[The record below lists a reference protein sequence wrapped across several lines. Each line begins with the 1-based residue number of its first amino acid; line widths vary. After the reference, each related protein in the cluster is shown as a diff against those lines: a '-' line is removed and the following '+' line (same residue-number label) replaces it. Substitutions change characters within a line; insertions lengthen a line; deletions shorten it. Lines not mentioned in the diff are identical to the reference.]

1 MPPNA
6 AFTIG
11 ETMARPNL
19 QLSGARKTYLSLL
32 LSLLMLATPA
42 TAFISPWVGPN
53 SVSGTSQS
61 VGSAFQVPGNA
72 TVLDAWLN
80 VGEDGMPTVGSGSGW
95 HSADLPGNMSVGQ
108 FTGTTL
114 THFSETLSLQ
124 PNGSFSNIAHFTNST
139 YQLPL
144 GWTETGGA
152 WGMSGLTNITG
163 NIVNGKRV
171 VAHGEIPPSPHGGG
185 ILAATSAGTAL
196 SPGTNAIL
204 TSPSLP
210 IPYPLYNFSI
220 GFWHWYHLDTPTN
233 SNGDADG
240 AWVEI
245 SLDNGS
251 WTWIEPAGGYG
262 NTASPTFATPNGAAT
277 NGTNGF
283 PAFASVNSSGWQF
296 ANFSLDNVSG
306 INNASNL
313 QLRFRTMTMSNATAR
328 PGWFIDDIE
337 VYNEGN
343 STGVWHHGCYSTT
356 TTCSYSADAEGVLE
370 FPTIDLSSAVNGTT
384 VSFMADW
391 DLEGDSYDNWW
402 LEASRDNQTWIDITT
417 PNTNYS
423 IGGWVQ
429 PDGIPT
435 QGVVIGGTT
444 YTDDSGGWVRM
455 NFPLP
460 ANFIGDNTTWIRF
473 RVVADYIIDY
483 GDIQDNLEG
492 LIIDDVKVHENNSTI
507 FMYDNFSSATT
518 ATHYAL
524 NQTTNNSADDWTY
537 RILGMGFFSDT
548 YGFEDSP
555 ALPPGG
561 WQVQNTV
568 FNTGWEFGTAIGS
581 GPTSWPSAPAGFG
594 TVLGGSYDSNSWEHL
609 FSPQYTIPAG
619 ASARF
624 TFTHWICAE
633 SSWDGG
639 AVYIS
644 VNNGTWTYFD
654 NIYANGTSWYDGT
667 ITSHTTSP
675 LYNMKVFDGSSRVSA
690 GQFSCNGA
698 GNQIPW
704 VTELADLGNYSGS
717 DVQFRFSFTSDG
729 SVQYEGWLIDDVG
742 LEVDYFDPVGS
753 WTSPII
759 PADEHGYG
767 FVDVEALIPE
777 ETWVTATIRDSGNIP
792 IAGYV
797 NQTLPLDLA
806 GLNPLALPG
815 GIHVELTLGT
825 DDPYLSPLVSAVNVG
840 SVRYLEPISA
850 NSTGWILPATGGL
863 EVNETGYLVNTGGVT
878 QTLESPFTHSGVPID
893 GLSIDGD
900 FQGVTI
906 SLDTQYATVGG
917 ITNTGSYFLPDISPG
932 FGISIAVQPGGWI
945 EWMSFEGNMVAPA
958 LNAEVDVASD
968 GVTDWSFP
976 ADPNYGA
983 FGWQDR
989 IAGNGL
995 SNSVDTR
1002 SQSFTMGS
1010 SSGLSLAGTQNY
1022 TVSSPVQ
1029 WSGIHQYDVLHVL
1042 CGIASCGQITGSFT
1056 VYANTIIVELGASM
1070 SADGMVWGGQGQGTS
1085 TTAAANGAG
1094 DGGGGAGHAGAGG
1107 AGGGGNSNGG
1117 SSYGASTNE
1126 SGSSGGNSTY
1136 SGGATSLG
1144 GKGGGAIALFAIT
1157 IIVNGTISADG
1168 AEGDLGQSPASGT
1181 GPGGHGAGGGS
1192 GGIVHGIADTIT
1204 IGQWAEISAKGGDG
1218 GDGSN
1223 GVQAGIGI
1231 GMYNGGNGGGG
1242 GGGGIVKFLTTPN
1255 GLTNNGAITVSPGFG
1270 GSGGSAYGSGN
1281 NGANGQSGTTGT
1293 TSNPTNFSGW
1303 TSSATTTT
1311 TVLLPS
1317 DANVVAGRFSLYS
1330 PAGENLT
1337 VEVAGTQVTS
1347 ISGPWQ
1353 GVVDL
1358 TIPSSLFTT
1367 INSLTAT
1374 HTDSTG
1380 RQWSEVQFSF
1390 SGDDQSFDLSGIKFG
1405 YELNEN
1411 VTNLGQQVKD
1421 YHEMNN
1427 QNGLANS
1434 VDIPLDW
1441 SSDRGGVSL
1450 AGGVLH
1456 ELMITNE
1463 PFTVPTTFH
1472 PTGVSQGF
1480 LTGHHHLVDNGE
1492 IGSIVLNGQGSSDD
1506 ITVIVSNLANGGT
1519 FTQTSGQTMLSID
1532 ENLSSAQLL
1541 AGSWIIDWQFSVPW
1555 SWDDESQIN
1564 WTAQAFNHSG
1574 EGLAPASAMS
1584 GGSGSQASENDL
1596 EIDSYVVSDTFGRLL
1611 SNEWDPSYPFYAE
1624 ASTLVNISG
1633 TVRFQNTADIRPM
1646 ADDFVVSIN
1655 VSGIETFVNS
1665 TATGMWVGSVLLPT
1679 SASGQALV
1687 EVANISASIIRV
1699 GPIVG
1704 AIGAEDATTPGMPI
1718 VVQLDANSPSVVTL
1732 ELDTPQG
1739 LMPADGFTWDPDSPL
1754 AVVVTV
1760 YDDEA
1765 LGDDVTLNIW
1775 REFIDDANTNGIPD
1789 ESEYWNT
1796 SVALPSGTVGEKQV
1810 SFQLIDVT
1818 ETISNGNVSLF
1829 ISGSDWAG
1837 IAYSNAGLPGYAS
1850 DFATLVTATNTPT
1863 TFSVASLS
1871 LDRYDEYILAGQTH
1885 TLSFA
1890 LADENGIHTLDRI
1903 DIHMQGQDSLVPAT
1917 ITIDPRSGSITTDSD
1932 FLLIKSLTIT
1942 DLGDGQGRFDVEF
1955 SITWEAP
1962 ESWESEWAIP
1972 EIMVYDDDLVNPS
1985 LSIPNLA
1992 QIRWVIDRDL
2002 ALVIESVQDLTPPLS
2017 VAESNSL
2024 YLAPGDALRI
2034 NGNLTYAQT
2043 GQTVVEVPMGL
2054 STRVYLEYDFQEV
2067 SNTIEIGEDGS
2078 FSAGIVLPGREITDP
2093 VLTIRLELY
2102 GMPGLAVDSTSD
2114 TYTIIV
2120 DSASPTVSFSAI
2132 GATIDSLLLA
2142 DFLMLVTISDDAG
2155 IPDQNLTINWQYRRN
2170 GLAVSSSGGQQQ
2182 ITLDS
2187 RQGLTVTFSGN
2198 VDLDTNADIQLGDV
2212 IIIWVV
2218 AYDNAGKEVTGIGS
2232 QSDPLAVEVLV
2243 REFNLNVASI
2253 TIGHADGRPFTG
2265 NQAVT
2270 GNEIAFTVTLRNSG
2284 NLAGV
2289 VNVTLSESR
2298 DDGTWI
2304 EHQSIEIS
2312 LPEAGTRTLDPLL
2325 FEAYLVG
2332 EQSLF
2337 INITG
2342 DIDKFSAQASTPGCA
2357 MIGPMVQC
2365 SLSEEVDMPTV
2376 VSAESLEQ
2384 DGGTM
2389 FILIITIALSLIL
2402 VLAVLFYR
2410 RSTEVDPYADE
2421 GVWEDQTRHVV
2432 ENMYEAKQA
2441 PAIPASV
2448 IQPEAVPSPA
2458 PLESTTSSW
2467 EVDGAIEVALTEK
2480 SESFD
2485 NRPQSADAESET
2497 TVVTDAVV
2505 TDVVVTEAAGETL
2518 ETPGE
2523 EVVAE
2528 TDDEDAGGLD
2538 DIQDSKPAEEPL
2550 DWDAEW

>member
-1 MPPNA
+1 MLPNA
-6 AFTIG
+6 PFTVG

-19 QLSGARKTYLSLL
+19 QFSSPRKTYLSLL

-61 VGSAFQVPGNA
+61 VAGAFQVPGNA
-72 TVLDAWLN
+72 TVIDAWLN

-108 FTGTTL
+108 FTGTSMS
-114 THFSETLSLQ
+114 HFSDTLSLQ
-124 PNGSFSNIAHFTNST
+124 PNGSFSNVAHFTNAT

-152 WGMSGLTNITG
+152 WGVSGLSNISG
-163 NIVNGKRV
+163 NVVNGKRV

-185 ILAATSAGTAL
+185 ISAATSAGTAL
-196 SPGTNAIL
+196 TPGTNAIL
-204 TSPSLP
+204 TSPSLQV
-210 IPYPLYNFSI
+210 PYPLYNFSV

-233 SNGDADG
+233 TNGDADG
-240 AWVEI
+240 SWVEI

-251 WTWIEPAGGYG
+251 WTWIEPSGGYG
-262 NTASPTFATPNGAAT
+262 NTASPTFATPNGAAA
-277 NGTNGF
+277 NGTHGF

-313 QLRFRTMTMSNATAR
+313 QLRFHTMTLSNATPR

-343 STGVWHHGCYSTT
+343 STGVWHHGCYSST

-370 FPTIDLSSAVNGTT
+370 FPTIDLSNAVNGTT

-417 PNTNYS
+417 PNTNFTFGS
-423 IGGWVQ
+423 FVQ

-435 QGVVIGGTT
+435 QGVVVGGVT

-455 NFPLP
+455 NLPLP

-483 GDIQDNLEG
+483 GGTQDNLEG
-492 LIIDDVKVHENNSTI
+492 LLIDDVMVHENNSTI
-507 FMYDNFSSATT
+507 FMYDNFSTSTT

-561 WQVQNTV
+561 WQVQNTAG
-568 FNTGWEFGTAIGS
+568 NTGWEFGTAIGS

-594 TVLGGSYDSNSWEHL
+594 TVLGGSYDSNSWENL
-609 FSPQYTIPAG
+609 FSPHYTIPAG

-633 SSWDGG
+633 PSWDGG

-644 VNNGTWTYFD
+644 VNNGTWTHFD
-654 NIYANGTSWYDGT
+654 NAYANGTSWYDGT

-675 LYNMKVFDGSSRVSA
+675 LYNMKVFDGSSRVPA
-690 GQFSCNGA
+690 GQFGCSGA

-704 VTELADLGNYSGS
+704 VTESADLGNYSGS
-717 DVQFRFSFTSDG
+717 DVQFRFSFTSDS
-729 SVQYEGWLIDDVG
+729 SVQYEGWLIDDIG

-759 PADEHGYG
+759 IADEHGYG

-777 ETWVTATIRDSGNIP
+777 ETWVTATISDSGNLP

-825 DDPYLSPLVSAVNVG
+825 DDPYLSPLVSEVNVG
-840 SVRYLEPISA
+840 SVRYLEVISV

-863 EVNETGYLVNTGGVT
+863 EVNETGYLVNTVGVS

-906 SLDTQYATVGG
+906 SLNTQYATVGG
-917 ITNTGSYFLPDISPG
+917 LTSTGSYFLPDISPG

-945 EWMSFEGNMVAPA
+945 GWMSFTGNMVAPS

-976 ADPNYGA
+976 ADSNYGA

-1010 SSGLSLAGTQNY
+1010 SSGLSLAGAQNL
-1022 TVSSPVQ
+1022 TVLSPVQ
-1029 WSGIHQYDVLHVL
+1029 WSGIHQYDVLRVQ
-1042 CGIASCGQITGSFT
+1042 CGFASCGQITGSFT
-1056 VYANTIIVELGASM
+1056 VYANTIIVGSGASM
-1070 SADGMVWGGQGQGTS
+1070 SADGEVWGGQGKGTS

-1094 DGGGGAGHAGAGG
+1094 EGGGGAGHAGAGG
-1107 AGGGGNSNGG
+1107 AGGASSSNGG
-1117 SSYGASTNE
+1117 SLYGTSTND
-1126 SGSSGGNSTY
+1126 SGSSGGNATY
-1136 SGGATSLG
+1136 AGGATSLG
-1144 GKGGGAIALFAIT
+1144 GKGGGIIGLFATT
-1157 IIVNGTISADG
+1157 IIVNGTISSDG
-1168 AEGDLGQSPASGT
+1168 GQGDIGQSPASGT

-1204 IGQWAEISAKGGDG
+1204 IGQWAEISVKGGEGGDG
-1218 GDGSN
+1218 AN
-1223 GVQAGIGI
+1223 GAQAGIGI

-1255 GLTNNGAITVSPGFG
+1255 GLTNNGAITVSPGLG
-1270 GSGGSAYGSGN
+1270 GTGGLAYGTGV
-1281 NGANGQSGTTGT
+1281 GGTNGQSGTIGT
-1293 TSNPTNFSGW
+1293 TSNPTNFPGW
-1303 TSSATTTT
+1303 TSSAASTT

-1317 DANVVAGRFSLYS
+1317 DANVIAGRLSLYS
-1330 PAGENLT
+1330 SAGENLT
-1337 VEVAGTQVTS
+1337 VEVAGTQVSS

-1367 INSLTAT
+1367 INSLAGT

-1390 SGDDQSFDLSGIKFG
+1390 SGDNQSFDLSGIKFG

-1411 VTNLGQQVKD
+1411 VTNLGQQVRD
-1421 YHEMNN
+1421 YHQLNN
-1427 QNGLANS
+1427 QNGLAEM
-1434 VDIPLDW
+1434 VDIPLQW
-1441 SSDRGGVSL
+1441 TADRGGVSL
-1450 AGGVLH
+1450 AGGILH

-1463 PFTVPTTFH
+1463 PFTVPTTFY
-1472 PTGVSQGF
+1472 PTGDSQGF
-1480 LTGHHHLVDNGE
+1480 STGHHHLVDNGE
-1492 IGSIVLNGQGSSDD
+1492 IGSIVLTGQGSSDD
-1506 ITVIVSNLANGGT
+1506 IVVTVNDLSNGGT
-1519 FTQTSGQTMLSID
+1519 FIQTSGQTMLSID
-1532 ENLSSAQLL
+1532 ENLSSVQLL
-1541 AGSWIIDWQFSVPW
+1541 GGSWIVDWQFSVPW

-1596 EIDSYVVSDTFGRLL
+1596 EIDSYEVRDAFGRLL

-1646 ADDFVVSIN
+1646 IDDFVVSVNI
-1655 VSGIETFVNS
+1655 SGIETIVNS
-1665 TATGMWVGSVLLPT
+1665 TGTGLWQGHVILPNST
-1679 SASGQALV
+1679 SGQEVA
-1687 EVANISASIIRV
+1687 EVANIASRIIRA
-1699 GPIVG
+1699 GPITGSV
-1704 AIGAEDATTPGMPI
+1704 GAEDVTAPVTPI
-1718 VVQLDANSPSVVTL
+1718 SVKLDANAPSVFAL

-1754 AVVVTV
+1754 SVVATV
-1760 YDDEA
+1760 FDGEA
-1765 LGDDVTLNIW
+1765 LGDDVNLHFW
-1775 REFIDDANTNGIPD
+1775 REFIDDDNTDGIPD
-1789 ESEYWNT
+1789 ASEYLAV
-1796 SVALPSGTVGEKQV
+1796 SAELPSGTVGERQV
-1810 SFQLIDVT
+1810 TFTLIDVS
-1818 ETISNGNVSLF
+1818 ETITNGNVSLF

-1837 IAYSNAGLPGYAS
+1837 IDYSNSGLPGYSS
-1850 DFATLVTATNTPT
+1850 DLATLVTATNSAT
-1863 TFSVASLS
+1863 TSPHDSLT
-1871 LDRYDEYILAGQTH
+1871 LDRYDEHLLAGQKH

-1890 LADENGIHTLDRI
+1890 LADENGLHTLDRI
-1903 DIHMQGQDSLVPAT
+1903 DIHMQGQDSTIPAT
-1917 ITIDPRSGSITTDSD
+1917 ITIDPRSGNISSDSNYI
-1932 FLLIKSLTIT
+1932 LINSMTIT
-1942 DLGDGQGRFDVEF
+1942 DLGDGHGRFDVEF
-1955 SITWEAP
+1955 IITWDAP
-1962 ESWESEWAIP
+1962 ESWESQWAIP
-1972 EIMVYDDDLVNPS
+1972 EILVFDDDLVNPS
-1985 LSIPNLA
+1985 FSLPNLA

-2002 ALVIESVQDLTPPLS
+2002 ALTIDSVDDLTPPLS
-2017 VAESNSL
+2017 VADSDSL
-2024 YLAPGDALRI
+2024 YLASGDAL
-2034 NGNLTYAQT
+2034 NVYGNLTYANT
-2043 GQTVVEVPMGL
+2043 GQRVVDIPSGL
-2054 STRVYLEYDFQEV
+2054 SSKVYLEYDFQEISTTV
-2067 SNTIEIGEDGS
+2067 VVGENGS
-2078 FSAGIVLPGREITDP
+2078 FIAGLVLPTRDLTDP
-2093 VLTIRLELY
+2093 VLTIEMDLL
-2102 GMPGLAVDSTSD
+2102 GMPGLAQDSTED
-2114 TYTIIV
+2114 TFTIIV
-2120 DSASPTVSFSAI
+2120 DTASPTISFSAI
-2132 GATIDSLLLA
+2132 SSTLDSLLLA

-2155 IPDQNLTINWQYRRN
+2155 IPDQNLTVNWQYRRD
-2170 GLAVSSSGGQQQ
+2170 GLAIPGSDGQDQVM
-2182 ITLDS
+2182 LDS
-2187 RQGLTVTFSGN
+2187 RQGTSATFSGVIN
-2198 VDLDTNADIQLGDV
+2198 LDTNSGLQLKDV
-2212 IIIWVV
+2212 ILIWVE
-2218 AYDNAGKEVTGIGS
+2218 AHDNAGNQATGIGS
-2232 QSDPLAVEVLV
+2232 QSDPLAVEILV

-2253 TIGHADGRPFTG
+2253 TIGDSDGRPFTG

-2284 NLAGV
+2284 NLAGL

-2298 DDGTWI
+2298 KDGTWI
-2304 EHQSIEIS
+2304 EHQTIEVS
-2312 LPEAGTRTLDPLL
+2312 LPEAGTRILDPLL
-2325 FEAYLVG
+2325 FEAYRAG
-2332 EQSLF
+2332 GQNLF

-2342 DIDKFSAQASTPGCA
+2342 DIDKFTAQASTPGCT
-2357 MIGPMVQC
+2357 MLGTMVQC
-2365 SLSEEVDMPTV
+2365 TLSEEVDMPSV
-2376 VSAESLEQ
+2376 ISAESLEQ
-2384 DGGTM
+2384 GSGT
-2389 FILIITIALSLIL
+2389 LVIITVSIALTLISL
-2402 VLAVLFYR
+2402 LAVLFYR
-2410 RSTEVDPYADE
+2410 RSTEEDPYADE
-2421 GVWEDQTRHVV
+2421 ELWSDQTGHVMGNMSVAKLAPSIPEPGGQEV
-2432 ENMYEAKQA
+2432 ESLHASTLSPQTEADKATPTQQDALQDTQTA
-2441 PAIPASV
+2441 PSSISDSSTLQLDSATASVPAS
-2448 IQPEAVPSPA
+2448 
-2458 PLESTTSSW
+2458 
-2467 EVDGAIEVALTEK
+2467 
-2480 SESFD
+2480 
-2485 NRPQSADAESET
+2485 
-2497 TVVTDAVV
+2497 
-2505 TDVVVTEAAGETL
+2505 EAAEL
-2518 ETPGE
+2518 SIDES
-2523 EVVAE
+2523 VAE
-2528 TDDEDAGGLD
+2528 PVIEETEVLA
-2538 DIQDSKPAEEPL
+2538 DIQDAEPKEEAL
-2550 DWDAEW
+2550 DWGAEW

>member
-1 MPPNA
+1 MPPDA
-6 AFTIG
+6 AFTVG

-19 QLSGARKTYLSLL
+19 QLSAARKTYLSLL

-61 VGSAFQVPGNA
+61 VASAFLVPGNA

-185 ILAATSAGTAL
+185 ISAATSAGTAL
-196 SPGTNAIL
+196 TPGTNAIL

-210 IPYPLYNFSI
+210 IPYPLHNFSV
-220 GFWHWYHLDTPTN
+220 GFWHWYHLDTPSN
-233 SNGDADG
+233 SSGNADG
-240 AWVEI
+240 AWIEI
-245 SLDNGS
+245 SLDNGN
-251 WTWIEPAGGYG
+251 WTWIEPVGGYG
-262 NTASPTFATPNGAAT
+262 NTVSPTVAAPNGATT

-296 ANFSLDNVSG
+296 SNFSLDNVTG
-306 INNASNL
+306 IQNASNM
-313 QLRFRTMTMSNATAR
+313 QLRFRVMTMSNSTAR

-356 TTCSYSADAEGVLE
+356 TSCSYSNDAEGILE
-370 FPTIDLSSAVNGTT
+370 FATIDLSNAQNNVT
-384 VSFMADW
+384 VSFLADW
-391 DLEGDSYDNWW
+391 DIEGAGYDNWW
-402 LEASRDNQTWIDITT
+402 LEASKDNQTWIDITT
-417 PNTNYS
+417 PNTAYALGFN
-423 IGGWVQ
+423 Q

-435 QGVVIGGTT
+435 DGVIFGGVT
-444 YTDDSGGWVRM
+444 YTDDSGGWVGIHY
-455 NFPLP
+455 PLP
-460 ANFIGDNTTWIRF
+460 SNFSGDNTTWIRF
-473 RVVADYIIDY
+473 RVVTDFIVAY
-483 GDIQDNLEG
+483 GATQDTMEGLLIDNLE
-492 LIIDDVKVHENNSTI
+492 VHENNQTI
-507 FMYDNFSSATT
+507 FMSDDFFTSTT

-524 NQTTNNSADDWTY
+524 NQASNNSFDDWTH
-537 RILGMGFFSDT
+537 RTIGMGHFYDL

-568 FNTGWEFGTAIGS
+568 GNTGWEFGTTIGA

-594 TVLGGSYDSNSWEHL
+594 TVLGGSYDSSSWEHL
-609 FSPQYTIPAG
+609 FSPHYTIPAG

-624 TFTHWICAE
+624 AFTHWICAE
-633 SSWDGG
+633 PNWDGG
-639 AVYIS
+639 AVFIS
-644 VNNGTWTYFD
+644 VNNGTWTHFD
-654 NIYANGTSWYDGT
+654 NVYPNGTSWYDGT
-667 ITSHTTSP
+667 ITSHTTSQ
-675 LYNMKVFDGSSRVSA
+675 LYNMKVFDGSSRIPA
-690 GQFSCNGA
+690 GSFGCSGQ

-704 VTELADLGNYSGS
+704 VSESADLSNYSGS
-717 DVQFRFSFTSDG
+717 DIQFRFSFSSDP
-729 SVQYEGWLIDDVG
+729 SVQYDGWLIDDIG

-759 PADEHGYG
+759 PPDEHGYG
-767 FVDVEALIPE
+767 FVDVEAMIPE

-806 GLNPLALPG
+806 GLNPLALSG

-825 DDPYLSPLVSAVNVG
+825 DDPYLSPLVSEVNVG
-840 SVRYLEPISA
+840 SVRYLEVIST

-863 EVNETGYLVNTGGVT
+863 EVNETGYLVNTVGVT

-906 SLDTQYATVGG
+906 SLDTQYAAVGG

-932 FGISIAVQPGGWI
+932 FGISLAVQPGGWI
-945 EWMSFEGNMVAPA
+945 GWMSFTGNMVAPA

-968 GVTDWSFP
+968 GVTDWSFS

-989 IAGNGL
+989 IAGDGM

-1117 SSYGASTNE
+1117 SSYGASTND

-1136 SGGATSLG
+1136 AGGATSLG
-1144 GKGGGAIALFAIT
+1144 GKGGGAIALFATT

-1168 AEGDLGQSPASGT
+1168 AEGAIGQSPASGT
-1181 GPGGHGAGGGS
+1181 GPGGHGSGGGS

-1204 IGQWAEISAKGGDG
+1204 IGQWAEISANGGDG

-1303 TSSATTTT
+1303 TSSAITTT

-1337 VEVAGTQVTS
+1337 VEVAGTQVTT

-1358 TIPSSLFTT
+1358 TIPSSFFTT

-1390 SGDDQSFDLSGIKFG
+1390 SGDDQSFDLSGVKFG

-1492 IGSIVLNGQGSSDD
+1492 IGSIVLNGEGSSDD
-1506 ITVIVSNLANGGT
+1506 VTVIVSDLANGGT

-1532 ENLSSAQLL
+1532 EDLSSVQLL

-1596 EIDSYVVSDTFGRLL
+1596 EIDSYVVSDSFGRLL

-1646 ADDFVVSIN
+1646 TDDFVVSIN
-1655 VSGIETFVNS
+1655 ISGIETIVNS
-1665 TATGMWVGSVLLPT
+1665 TGTGLWQGHVILPNA
-1679 SASGQALV
+1679 ASGQ
-1687 EVANISASIIRV
+1687 EVTEIANISARIIRA
-1699 GPIVG
+1699 GPITG
-1704 AIGAEDATTPGMPI
+1704 SIGAEDATTPGTPI
-1718 VVQLDANSPSVVTL
+1718 MVKLDANAPTVVAL

-1739 LMPADGFTWDPDSPL
+1739 LIPADGFTWDPVSPL
-1754 AVVVTV
+1754 AVVATV
-1760 YDDEA
+1760 YDGEA

-1789 ESEYWNT
+1789 ESEYWTT
-1796 SVALPSGTVGEKQV
+1796 SAALPSGTVGERQI
-1810 SFQLIDVT
+1810 SFPLIDVT

-1837 IAYSNAGLPGYAS
+1837 IGYSNAGLPGYTS
-1850 DFATLVTATNTPT
+1850 DIATLVTATNTET

-1871 LDRYDEYILAGQTH
+1871 LDRYDEYLLAGQTH
-1885 TLSFA
+1885 NLSFA
-1890 LADENGIHTLDRI
+1890 LADENGLHTLDRI
-1903 DIHMQGQDSLVPAT
+1903 DIHMQGQESLVPAT

-1932 FLLIKSLTIT
+1932 YLLINSLTIT

-1962 ESWESEWAIP
+1962 ESWESDWAVP

-1992 QIRWVIDRDL
+1992 QIRWVIERDL
-2002 ALVIESVQDLTPPLS
+2002 ALVIDSVQDLTPPLS
-2017 VAESNSL
+2017 VAESGSL
-2024 YLAPGDALRI
+2024 YLASGDALTVF
-2034 NGNLTYAQT
+2034 GNLTYANT
-2043 GQTVVEVPMGL
+2043 GVSLVDVPMGL
-2054 STRVYLEYDFQEV
+2054 SAMVYLEYDFQQV
-2067 SNTIEIGEDGS
+2067 SDTVEIADDGS
-2078 FSAGIVLPGREITDP
+2078 FSAGIVLPTRKLSDP
-2093 VLTIRLELY
+2093 VLTIQLELY
-2102 GMPGLAVDSTSD
+2102 GMPGLAQDSTDD
-2114 TYTIIV
+2114 TYVIIV
-2120 DSASPTVSFSAI
+2120 DSASPTISFSAI
-2132 GATIDSLLLA
+2132 ASTIDSLLLA
-2142 DFLMLVTISDDAG
+2142 DYLMLVTIYDDAG
-2155 IPDQNLTINWQYRRN
+2155 IPDQNLTINWQYRRD
-2170 GLAVSSSGGQQQ
+2170 GLAILGTSGQQQ
-2182 ITLDS
+2182 IMLDT
-2187 RQGLTVTFSGN
+2187 RQGMSTTFSGN
-2198 VDLDTNADIQLGDV
+2198 VDLDTNPDLQVGDV
-2212 IIIWVV
+2212 ILFWVE
-2218 AYDNAGKEVTGIGS
+2218 AHDHAGKGVTGIGS
-2232 QSDPLAVEVLV
+2232 ISDPLAVEVLV
-2243 REFNLNVASI
+2243 REFNLKVASI

-2265 NQAVT
+2265 NQALT

-2284 NLAGV
+2284 NLAGM

-2298 DDGTWI
+2298 DDGSWI
-2304 EHQSIEIS
+2304 EHQSIEVALS
-2312 LPEAGTRTLDPLL
+2312 EAGTRTLDPLL
-2325 FEAYLVG
+2325 FEAYRAG

-2342 DIDKFSAQASTPGCA
+2342 EIDKFTPLASTPGCA
-2357 MIGPMVQC
+2357 MIGEMVQC
-2365 SLSEEVDMPTV
+2365 SLSEEVDMPSV
-2376 VSAESLEQ
+2376 ISAESLEQ
-2384 DGGTM
+2384 GSSTLI
-2389 FILIITIALSLIL
+2389 ILTITIALSLISL
-2402 VLAVLFYR
+2402 LGVLFYR
-2410 RSTEVDPYADE
+2410 RSTEDDPYADE
-2421 GVWEDQTRHVV
+2421 GVWEDQTRNVV
-2432 ENMYEAKQA
+2432 ENMHEAKQA
-2441 PAIPASV
+2441 PAIPASA
-2448 IQPEAVPSPA
+2448 IQPMDAPSPTHFD
-2458 PLESTTSSW
+2458 LTTTSV
-2467 EVDGAIEVALTEK
+2467 EVDDAIEVAPPSETSVELTH
-2480 SESFD
+2480 
-2485 NRPQSADAESET
+2485 PQDAESAPES
-2497 TVVTDAVV
+2497 AL
-2505 TDVVVTEAAGETL
+2505 ETL
-2518 ETPGE
+2518 ESPSGE
-2523 EVVAE
+2523 LAWESV
-2528 TDDEDAGGLD
+2528 DEELATNTGGVEEQELSE
-2538 DIQDSKPAEEPL
+2538 IVESKPDEEPL
-2550 DWDAEW
+2550 DWGAEW